1 MGFWNSAAK
10 FASKQFERGMLL
22 YSGKQWGD
30 IENDQDKIVAALE
43 AQHNTQLNNE
53 RFVAHEQNSTLVYAV
68 VGFIVSV
75 IFLIV
80 AVCFKLAI
88 DMVRNNN
95 NNQQQSIQLNTMRSS
110 RSVNDANSS
119 NRSL

>member
-43 AQHNTQLNNE
+43 AQHNIQLNYE
-53 RFVAHEQNSTLVYAV
+53 RFVAHENNSTLVNAV
-68 VGFIVSV
+68 VGFIISD
-75 IFLIV
+75 IFYRGDV
-80 AVCFKLAI
+80 F
-88 DMVRNNN
+88 
-95 NNQQQSIQLNTMRSS
+95 
-110 RSVNDANSS
+110 
-119 NRSL
+119 